1 MFATVSGDTVFPD
14 RDEKDFVTSQ
24 DCSTWGQDP
33 LLATLTT
40 GLVVALEEFFG
51 RVQIFGDELT
61 LARYCQ
67 NA

>member
-1 MFATVSGDTVFPD
+1 MLEA
-14 RDEKDFVTSQ
+14 
-24 DCSTWGQDP
+24 GQDP

-51 RVQIFGDELT
+51 RVRIFSDELT

-67 NA
+67 KA